1 MTKITPEKDL
11 RIETMR
17 GLALFLMVAGH
28 VIGSSSDLGMKVPD
42 DSVLRYLYESLVY
55 IRMPL
60 FTAISGYVYAL
71 RPLNSGSDLP
81 RFYHGKFK
89 RIGIPLLTVSTLFF
103 VLQMVVPNTNDKP
116 QLSEIFSI
124 YLFSYAH
131 FWFLQ
136 SIFCIFVVIALLEK
150 AGWLLTLRSYG
161 LVFAVA
167 LAASFAWE
175 RFPNMF
181 SLDRAIQLFPFF
193 LLGLGL
199 YRFSERLITRRN
211 VMTMAVALA
220 ILTGIDQAYLFALV
234 ELDESDQAV
243 VGTAL
248 GLAAISLLIAR
259 RFYFK
264 PLAWLGYFSF
274 EIYLF
279 HVFGTAGARI
289 GLNKLQVHEAW
300 LVFTVSMAM
309 GLLLPVAFKV
319 VLERISALHFLS
331 VAFFGAKTRVNRAGA
346 PLQTK
351 ATT

>member
-1 MTKITPEKDL
+1 MTNTTPVKDL

-42 DSVLRYLYESLVY
+42 DSVLRYLYDSFVY

-71 RPLNSGSDLP
+71 RPLHTVSDLS
-81 RFYHGKFK
+81 RFYEGKFK

-103 VLQMVVPNTNDKP
+103 VMQMIVPNTNDKP

-124 YLFSYAH
+124 YFFSYAH

-136 SIFCIFVVIALLEK
+136 AIFCIFMVISLLEK
-150 AGWLLTLRSYG
+150 AGLLLSLRNYG
-161 LVFAVA
+161 LVYAVA
-167 LAASFAWE
+167 LAASFVSE
-175 RFPNMF
+175 SFPNLF
-181 SLDRAIQLFPFF
+181 SIDRAVELLPFF

-199 YRFSERLITRRN
+199 YRFSEQLITRSS
-211 VMTMAVALA
+211 VITMAAALV
-220 ILTGIDQAYLFALV
+220 ILVGIDQAYLFAL
-234 ELDESDQAV
+234 LDLDDANLAL

-259 RFYFK
+259 RFYFM

-289 GLNKLQVHEAW
+289 VLNKLQVEGQW
-300 LVFTVSMAM
+300 LVFTGSMAL
-309 GLLLPVAFKV
+309 GLLLPVAFKL
-319 VLERISALHFLS
+319 VLERIGPLQFLS
-331 VAFFGAKTRVNRAGA
+331 VALFGGKTRVNHA
-346 PLQTK
+346 PPRQK

>member
-81 RFYHGKFK
+81 RFYHGKLK

-116 QLSEIFSI
+116 QLSEVFSI

-150 AGWLLTLRSYG
+150 AGWLQTLRSYG

-175 RFPNMF
+175 RFPNLF

-199 YRFSERLITRRN
+199 YRFSERLITRSS
-211 VMTMAVALA
+211 VITMAVALA

-234 ELDESDQAV
+234 ELDESEQAV

-289 GLNKLQVHEAW
+289 VLNKLQVHEAW
-300 LVFTVSMAM
+300 LVLTVSMVL

-331 VAFFGAKTRVNRAGA
+331 VAFFGAKTRVNHGGA

>member
-81 RFYHGKFK
+81 RFYQGKFK

>member
-1 MTKITPEKDL
+1 MTKLTPEKDL

-81 RFYHGKFK
+81 SFYHGKFK

-167 LAASFAWE
+167 LAASFASE
-175 RFPNMF
+175 SFPNLF
-181 SLDRAIQLFPFF
+181 SLDRAVELFPFF

-199 YRFSERLITRRN
+199 YRFSERLITRRS

-234 ELDESDQAV
+234 ELDESEQAV

-259 RFYFK
+259 SFYFK

-300 LVFTVSMAM
+300 LVFTVSMAL

-319 VLERISALHFLS
+319 LLERIGPLHFLS

>member
-248 GLAAISLLIAR
+248 GLSLIH
-259 RFYFK
+259 
-264 PLAWLGYFSF
+264 
-274 EIYLF
+274 I
-279 HVFGTAGARI
+279 
-289 GLNKLQVHEAW
+289 
-300 LVFTVSMAM
+300 
-309 GLLLPVAFKV
+309 
-319 VLERISALHFLS
+319 
-331 VAFFGAKTRVNRAGA
+331 
-346 PLQTK
+346 
-351 ATT
+351 